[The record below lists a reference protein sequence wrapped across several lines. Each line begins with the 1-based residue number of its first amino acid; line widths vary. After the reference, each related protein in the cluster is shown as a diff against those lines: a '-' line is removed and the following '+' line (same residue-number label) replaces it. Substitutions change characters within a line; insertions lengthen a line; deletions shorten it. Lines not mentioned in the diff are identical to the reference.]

1 MRDVPC
7 QVCQIYINNRYFTY
21 IITYL
26 YNPQPYS
33 RLGFRHLRHPV
44 ADDRGRWHGHFR
56 PKIKN
61 GGIPTFSGGTGPA
74 RRWHGRVW
82 GLSEV
87 PWEVPHAGG
96 TPVPGPRR
104 SRTAPDGSGGFPGR
118 RRVQGA
124 TRRPGGP
131 RKGLLWPLMG
141 LLRSPQ
147 WSTARG
153 RPSAISGPWGPRVAS
168 RRFPAISDNK
178 TGEVMSEILG
188 RLLTQNF

>member
-26 YNPQPYS
+26 YNHSALLP
-33 RLGFRHLRHPV
+33 LGFSTSSPSGRGRPGPV
-44 ADDRGRWHGHFR
+44 AR
-56 PKIKN
+56 PFSAEIKN

-87 PWEVPHAGG
+87 PREVPHAGG

-118 RRVQGA
+118 RRVRGA

-131 RKGLLWPLMG
+131 RKCLLWPLVG
-141 LLRSPQ
+141 LLRS
-147 WSTARG
+147 TGAYD
-153 RPSAISGPWGPRVAS
+153 GPR
-168 RRFPAISDNK
+168 PAV
-178 TGEVMSEILG
+178 GL
-188 RLLTQNF
+188 Q